1 MFGLRFGIHY
11 FVPFLVCNYLDG
23 EETAGCFALIA
34 FLVSCNC
41 QCSVMEGYQAHN
53 SNTHYALCLIPF
65 TVYGCV
71 LCFITKCLSVV
82 CILRSTK

>member
-34 FLVSCNC
+34 FLMSCNC
-41 QCSVMEGYQAHN
+41 QCSVALPHGY
-53 SNTHYALCLIPF
+53 YRL
-65 TVYGCV
+65 VY
-71 LCFITKCLSVV
+71 SM
-82 CILRSTK
+82 